1 MASEELFSADLIIL
15 EFLTTDA
22 IFGLDFLQANQ
33 CIIDTH
39 SKQIQF
45 ADRNMKLPLSI
56 ALNEAAAHVT
66 LGTTIHI
73 PPSSE
78 IEVMAKVQEPTPT
91 TGTWIVEGAATA
103 RMPIRVAHG
112 LVHVRGDEVQVKPS
126 TEPIVI
132 HKGTRIA
139 TMEQVHPAELS
150 SVRTAMPANEHST
163 LRDCSVR
170 EDLYSTVQRCGQG
183 LTDGEKNSFLLL
195 LQEYR
200 DVFAINE
207 QE

>member
-1 MASEELFSADLIIL
+1 M
-15 EFLTTDA
+15 T
-22 IFGLDFLQANQ
+22 
-33 CIIDTH
+33 
-39 SKQIQF
+39 
-45 ADRNMKLPLSI
+45 LPLSV

-66 LGTTIHI
+66 FGTTLHL

-78 IEVMAKVQEPTPT
+78 IEVMAKVQEPAPT
-91 TGTWIVEGAATA
+91 TGTWIVEGAATT

-112 LVHVRGDEVQVKPS
+112 LVHVRGDEVPVRLLNPS

-170 EDLYSTVQRCGQG
+170 EETCAALCNGVDKVSRMVKKIHFSC
-183 LTDGEKNSFLLL
+183 SFKSIGMSLLL
-195 LQEYR
+195 KR
-200 DVFAINE
+200 MT
-207 QE
+207 